1 MPAWIYVLP
10 RIVHSMIHVT
20 CNKIMHHFAVYD
32 ISSILLPAMWVIFA
46 LALYCRP

>member
-20 CNKIMHHFAVYD
+20 CNKIMHYFAVYA